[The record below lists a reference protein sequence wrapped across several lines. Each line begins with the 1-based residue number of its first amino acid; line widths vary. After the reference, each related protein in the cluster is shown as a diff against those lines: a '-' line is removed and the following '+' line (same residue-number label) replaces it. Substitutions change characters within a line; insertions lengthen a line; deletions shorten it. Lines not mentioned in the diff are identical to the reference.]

1 MAAARTHVGSEEQ
14 NVTFVELFFDLVFVY
29 SVTQVVGLLHH
40 GGATAILEAVLVFWM
55 VWWAWTQFTWTL
67 NTANTVHTGV
77 QCCALLATGVAF
89 FMAIAVPDAFHGRGL
104 WFAVCYVIV
113 RCIGLGIHAWVSWRD
128 EANREAV
135 RGFALTSIPG
145 MALALAGGLLGGN
158 WTFICWGAVLVFDV
172 GAAFLSELRGSWR
185 LHAEHFTERHG
196 LFVIIALG
204 ETLIVAAGGVDHA
217 DWTASVLLDAG
228 LAVGLAC
235 TLWWTYFTRA
245 KPLLE
250 MEFVAA
256 KDLARTR
263 MARDVY
269 SLAHFPMLCGV
280 VGFAFAIEETLAH
293 PDQPL
298 GLAASASL
306 AAGLL
311 LFVGGMGIALWRAT
325 GHMPGKRLLLA
336 TVTAAVVMIP
346 GMPSAATLGIAWAGV
361 LGVALVEQYSGCYRA
376 RLDAT
381 GF

>member
-40 GGATAILEAVLVFWM
+40 GGLAAVLQAVLVFWM

-67 NTANTVHTGV
+67 NIANTVHAGV
-77 QCCALLATGVAF
+77 EVGVLLATGVAF

-104 WFAVCYVIV
+104 WFATCYVLV
-113 RCIGLGIHAWVSWRD
+113 RCIGLGIHTWVSWHD
-128 EANREAV
+128 EANRQAV
-135 RGFALTSIPG
+135 RGFALSSIPG
-145 MALALAGGLLGGN
+145 MALALAGGWLGGS
-158 WTFICWGAVLVFDV
+158 WIYICWGGVLAFDI
-172 GAAFLSELRGSWR
+172 GAAYLAETRGSWR
-185 LHAEHFTERHG
+185 LHVEHFTERHG

-204 ETLIVAAGGVDHA
+204 ETLIVAAGGVDHT
-217 DWTASVLLDAG
+217 DWTGVVLLDAG

-250 MEFVAA
+250 IEFAA
-256 KDLARTR
+256 VEGVARTR

-269 SLAHFPMLCGV
+269 SWAHFPMLCGV

-293 PDQPL
+293 PDQAL
-298 GLAASASL
+298 GLAAAASL
-306 AAGLL
+306 ASGLL
-311 LFVGGMGIALWRAT
+311 LFVGGMGVALWRAT

-336 TVTAAVVMIP
+336 VVTAGAVMVP
-346 GMPSAATLGIAWAGV
+346 NLPSAVTLGLAWAGV

-376 RLDAT
+376 RLDASA
-381 GF
+381 